1 MFLSVKERL
10 EDLVCTAQLLIL
22 LGVCAMC
29 MHSEQAVV
37 RSAVSKL
44 GGDLVVSDNVVVS
57 TTHIVCGDNRRTV
70 KLLMGVAR
78 GCWIVSLDW
87 VI

>member
-1 MFLSVKERL
+1 
-10 EDLVCTAQLLIL
+10 
-22 LGVCAMC
+22 MC
-29 MHSEQAVV
+29 SEQALV

-44 GGDLVVSDNVVVS
+44 GDFVVSDSVVIS

-78 GCWIVSLDW
+78 GCWVVSLDW
-87 VI
+87 VN